1 MIETKFV
8 VMPSPFDE
16 YVIDLYK
23 KLDDAVTLS
32 QKVKLDRLELLVLR
46 DALRFAVPMPLVD
59 CKDIDEDSNVE
70 TFKFEEEEKR

>member
-1 MIETKFV
+1 MIEMNNGNV
-8 VMPSPFDE
+8 PSPFDE

-46 DALRFAVPMPLVD
+46 DALRFAVPMPFVD
-59 CKDIDEDSNVE
+59 CKDIDEGNNEETVE
-70 TFKFEEEEKR
+70 NG